1 MKHFTNTEFGA
12 RLKKSRES
20 KKMMQEQLAEALGL
34 ASKQHVSRMERGKSG
49 CSIDLIAEIAQI
61 LEISLDYLILGDK

>member
-20 KKMMQEQLAEALGL
+20 KKMTQEQLAEALGL
-34 ASKQHVSRMERGKSG
+34 ASKQHVIRMESGKSG
-49 CSIDLIAEIAQI
+49 
-61 LEISLDYLILGDK
+61 